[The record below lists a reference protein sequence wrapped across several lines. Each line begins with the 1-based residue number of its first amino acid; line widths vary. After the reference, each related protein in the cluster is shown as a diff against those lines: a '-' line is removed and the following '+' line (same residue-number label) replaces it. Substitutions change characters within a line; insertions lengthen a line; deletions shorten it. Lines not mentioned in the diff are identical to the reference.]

1 MNGVI
6 YFCQRSLQVPVEF
19 VSVIFFLFQA
29 LKFFYQQQL
38 EFGTYPHAKMKSNI
52 FMGISSTIPTWL
64 SENALGIRSLN
75 PVFSR
80 QNEAISPRLIFN
92 YTEFGIIKI
101 RII

>member
-6 YFCQRSLQVPVEF
+6 YFCQRSLQVPVQF
-19 VSVIFFLFQA
+19 LSVIFFLFQA

-52 FMGISSTIPTWL
+52 FMGISSAIPTWL
-64 SENALGIRSLN
+64 SENAQGILAK